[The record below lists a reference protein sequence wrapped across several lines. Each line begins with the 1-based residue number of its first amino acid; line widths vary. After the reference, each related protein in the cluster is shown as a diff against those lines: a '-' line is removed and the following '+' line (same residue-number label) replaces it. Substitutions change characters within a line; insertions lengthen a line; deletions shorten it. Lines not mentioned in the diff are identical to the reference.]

1 MAINPILQL
10 TRHLMMNL
18 PPGLLLR
25 LVEALNPRESVHGP
39 EVDVYWHATIMIAW
53 YLFIYRKY
61 HPLCGFSGNS
71 ITALD
76 KRTWIGDINS
86 TFFPL
91 EKFQNSASV
100 TSKAAQQTLSATV
113 PYATARLSRSEFT
126 YVFRV
131 TPGKKFIRLYFFPA
145 RYQTFERSNALF
157 SVKVGPYTLLHK
169 FNASLTADADADPS
183 DTIYREFCI
192 DVEDEQGYLNITF
205 IPSPDKTD
213 AYAFVNG
220 IEIVSMPPYLY
231 YSEPDDQDQGA
242 KIIGQ
247 PSQLQ
252 HIESKTAL
260 EMVYRINVG
269 GREISPAEDTGMYRR
284 WSTDNDYLTVPGPRV
299 FPVNLTLR
307 LQFHGI
313 ADYTAPEEV
322 YLTARS
328 MGPNSTINKN
338 YSLTWEFPVHYG
350 FMRVKR
356 VEHEGSNIDGTS
368 WWYPFSRSMIESSKT
383 GESSLPSD
391 LCRCFSLTDIR
402 AAINN
407 FDNAFVIGV
416 GGFGNVYKGYIDDG
430 ATPVAIK
437 RLKPGSQQGAREF
450 RTEIE
455 MLSHL
460 RHLNLVS
467 LIGYCNEGNEMI
479 LVYDYMARGTLRD
492 HLYNSDD
499 PPLSWEQRLR
509 ICVGAARGLHY
520 LHRGAKQTI
529 IHRDVKT
536 TNILLDEKWVAK
548 VSDFGLSKT
557 GPTGVSMTHV
567 STDVKG
573 SFGYLDPEYF
583 RRQQLTEKSDVYS
596 FGVVLCEVI
605 CARPPLI
612 RNAETE
618 QVSLAEWVRKCYHSG
633 TLGSIVDP
641 FLTGKIAPEC
651 LKKFGE
657 IAVNCLRDDGIER
670 PTMEGVVG
678 DLEFALQLQESRN
691 ERKSAIGGTGDDAL
705 TCSSGRWT
713 NGKSSSGEL
722 SFSNKD
728 TDTLSSGAGIAF
740 SELMDPKGR

>member
-1 MAINPILQL
+1 
-10 TRHLMMNL
+10 
-18 PPGLLLR
+18 
-25 LVEALNPRESVHGP
+25 
-39 EVDVYWHATIMIAW
+39 
-53 YLFIYRKY
+53 
-61 HPLCGFSGNS
+61 
-71 ITALD
+71 
-76 KRTWIGDINS
+76 
-86 TFFPL
+86 
-91 EKFQNSASV
+91 
-100 TSKAAQQTLSATV
+100 
-113 PYATARLSRSEFT
+113 
-126 YVFRV
+126 
-131 TPGKKFIRLYFFPA
+131 
-145 RYQTFERSNALF
+145 
-157 SVKVGPYTLLHK
+157 
-169 FNASLTADADADPS
+169 
-183 DTIYREFCI
+183 
-192 DVEDEQGYLNITF
+192 
-205 IPSPDKTD
+205 
-213 AYAFVNG
+213 
-220 IEIVSMPPYLY
+220 
-231 YSEPDDQDQGA
+231 
-242 KIIGQ
+242 
-247 PSQLQ
+247 
-252 HIESKTAL
+252 
-260 EMVYRINVG
+260 
-269 GREISPAEDTGMYRR
+269 
-284 WSTDNDYLTVPGPRV
+284 
-299 FPVNLTLR
+299 
-307 LQFHGI
+307 
-313 ADYTAPEEV
+313 
-322 YLTARS
+322 
-328 MGPNSTINKN
+328 
-338 YSLTWEFPVHYG
+338 
-350 FMRVKR
+350 
-356 VEHEGSNIDGTS
+356 
-368 WWYPFSRSMIESSKT
+368 
-383 GESSLPSD
+383 
-391 LCRCFSLTDIR
+391 
-402 AAINN
+402 
-407 FDNAFVIGV
+407 
-416 GGFGNVYKGYIDDG
+416 
-430 ATPVAIK
+430 
-437 RLKPGSQQGAREF
+437 
-450 RTEIE
+450 